1 MTSLLLAVALFVLNC
16 SLSAAYST
24 TNSFVHRRGTTSTLT
39 SARYT
44 NDNDLERDT
53 SSTSATTR
61 QSSNNIDNETV
72 LHQMTGGRRAFFQYG
87 ISSSIAAAMTISPQ
101 TATAASK
108 KQPIPTLGSS
118 APPFS
123 LINTR
128 GQTTTLDTL
137 TADKK
142 WTILYFYPGAFTSG
156 CTLEAQKFQQS
167 LPQFQE
173 NNAQIVGVSVDDV
186 TKNAEFCTSE
196 KLDFFMLTDTNG
208 EVSKA
213 YGTSLSVPMVGTF
226 SNRQTYIIDPEKKI
240 RWVFKDVESNIPTH
254 ADDVLNKLKE
264 LQTV

>member
-1 MTSLLLAVALFVLNC
+1 
-16 SLSAAYST
+16 
-24 TNSFVHRRGTTSTLT
+24 
-39 SARYT
+39 
-44 NDNDLERDT
+44 
-53 SSTSATTR
+53 
-61 QSSNNIDNETV
+61 
-72 LHQMTGGRRAFFQYG
+72 MTGGRRAFFQYG
-87 ISSSIAAAMTISPQ
+87 ISSSIAAMTISSSPQ
-101 TATAASK
+101 KANAASSK

-123 LINTR
+123 LINTK

-240 RWVFKDVESNIPTH
+240 RWAFKDVESNIPTH
-254 ADDVLNKLKE
+254 AEDVLAKLKE

>member
-1 MTSLLLAVALFVLNC
+1 MQLISLLLAVAVFVVCNC
-16 SLSAAYST
+16 NLSAAYST
-24 TNSFVHRRGTTSTLT
+24 NSGNVHRRGTSSLT
-39 SARYT
+39 SATPRH
-44 NDNDLERDT
+44 
-53 SSTSATTR
+53 
-61 QSSNNIDNETV
+61 SNNNDIDNETV
-72 LHQMTGGRRAFFQYG
+72 LHQMTAGRRAFFQYG
-87 ISSSIAAAMTISPQ
+87 MSSSIAAAITISSLPHK
-101 TATAASK
+101 ANAASK

-123 LINTR
+123 LINTK

-137 TADKK
+137 TSDKK

-156 CTLEAQKFQQS
+156 CTLEAQKFQQA

-240 RWVFKDVESNIPTH
+240 RWVFKDVESNIPNH
-254 ADDVLNKLKE
+254 AEDVLAKLKE

>member
-1 MTSLLLAVALFVLNC
+1 MQLISLLLAVVLFVVCNC
-16 SLSAAYST
+16 NLSAAYST
-24 TNSFVHRRGTTSTLT
+24 TNSVNVHRRGTSTTLT
-39 SARYT
+39 SAQLAN
-44 NDNDLERDT
+44 ND
-53 SSTSATTR
+53 
-61 QSSNNIDNETV
+61 IDNEIV
-72 LHQMTGGRRAFFQYG
+72 VQKQKIGGRRAFFQHTAA
-87 ISSSIAAAMTISPQ
+87 SSIAAMAISLLPQ
-101 TATAASK
+101 TANAAASK
-108 KQPIPTLGSS
+108 KQPIPTLGSI

-137 TADKK
+137 TSSKK

-156 CTLEAQKFQQS
+156 CTLEAQKFQQA

-186 TKNAEFCTSE
+186 AKNAEFCTSE
-196 KLDFFMLTDTNG
+196 KLDFFMLTDANG

-254 ADDVLNKLKE
+254 AEDVLNKLKE
-264 LQTV
+264 LQMV

>member
-1 MTSLLLAVALFVLNC
+1 
-16 SLSAAYST
+16 
-24 TNSFVHRRGTTSTLT
+24 VHRRGTSTLT

-44 NDNDLERDT
+44 NNNDVERDT
-53 SSTSATTR
+53 SSTSTTTR
-61 QSSNNIDNETV
+61 QSNNNIDNETV

-87 ISSSIAAAMTISPQ
+87 ISSSIAAMTISSSPQ
-101 TATAASK
+101 KANAASSK

-123 LINTR
+123 LINTK

-254 ADDVLNKLKE
+254 AEDVLAKLKE

>member
-1 MTSLLLAVALFVLNC
+1 
-16 SLSAAYST
+16 
-24 TNSFVHRRGTTSTLT
+24 VHRRGTSTLT

-44 NDNDLERDT
+44 NNNDVERDT

-61 QSSNNIDNETV
+61 QSNNNIDNETV

-87 ISSSIAAAMTISPQ
+87 ISSIATAVTISLPQKANAAAL
-101 TATAASK
+101 SK

-123 LINTR
+123 LINTK

-137 TADKK
+137 TSDKK

-254 ADDVLNKLKE
+254 AEDVLTRLKE